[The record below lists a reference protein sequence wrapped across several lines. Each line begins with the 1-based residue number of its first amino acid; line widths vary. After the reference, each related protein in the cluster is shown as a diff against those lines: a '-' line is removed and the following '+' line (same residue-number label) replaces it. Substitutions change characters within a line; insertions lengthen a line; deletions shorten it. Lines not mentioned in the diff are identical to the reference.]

1 MKKLHKKIALVTGSS
16 KGIGAAVAKQLAG
29 DGATVIVNY
38 TRSQEEAD
46 RVVAQ
51 ILETGGRASAIKAD
65 VADPL
70 ELKALFKS
78 IVHEHGH
85 LDILV
90 NNAGVYATGALA
102 QITEE
107 EFHRQFNLNVLG
119 LIRCT
124 QEAVAVFNPQGGSIV
139 NISSSVTSFTPANST
154 VYTASKSAVDAIT
167 KTLANELGPK
177 KIRVNS
183 VNPGLVVT
191 EGVHASGFFEDEFR
205 KKIEAITPLGRIGQ
219 PEDIAPAVAFLASED
234 ASWITGELLIIGGG
248 LH

>member
-16 KGIGAAVAKQLAG
+16 KGIGAAVAKQLAS

-38 TRSQEEAD
+38 TRSQEDAD

-51 ILETGGRASAIKAD
+51 ILEKGGRAYAIKAD

-102 QITEE
+102 EITEE

-139 NISSSVTSFTPANST
+139 NISSSVTSFTPAHST

>member
-38 TRSQEEAD
+38 TRSQEDAD

-51 ILETGGRASAIKAD
+51 ILERGGRAHAIKAD
-65 VADPL
+65 VADSL

-102 QITEE
+102 KITEE

-124 QEAVAVFNPQGGSIV
+124 QEAVAVFNSQGGSIV
-139 NISSSVTSFTPANST
+139 NISSSVTSFTPAHSA

-177 KIRVNS
+177 RIRVNS

>member
-16 KGIGAAVAKQLAG
+16 KGIGAAVAKQLAS

-38 TRSQEEAD
+38 ARSQEDAD

-51 ILETGGRASAIKAD
+51 IVEKGGRAHAVKAD
-65 VADPL
+65 VADPV
-70 ELKALFKS
+70 ELTALFKS

-102 QITEE
+102 DITEE

-124 QEAVAVFNPQGGSIV
+124 QEAVAVFNPLGGSIV
-139 NISSSVTSFTPANST
+139 NISSSVTSFTPAQSA

-167 KTLANELGPK
+167 KTLSKELGPK
-177 KIRVNS
+177 RIRVNS

-205 KKIEAITPLGRIGQ
+205 QKIEAITPLGRIGQ
-219 PEDIAPAVAFLASED
+219 PEDIAPAVAFLASEE

>member
-38 TRSQEEAD
+38 ARSQEDAD

-51 ILETGGRASAIKAD
+51 ILERGGRAHAIKAD

-102 QITEE
+102 EIVEE
-107 EFHRQFNLNVLG
+107 EFHRQFNLNVMG

-139 NISSSVTSFTPANST
+139 NISSSVTSFTPAHST

-177 KIRVNS
+177 RIRVNS

-205 KKIEAITPLGRIGQ
+205 KKIEALTPLGRIGQ